1 MSNLISLDYT
11 YAVVGA
17 SHNKEK
23 YGHRVFRDLLRAGYE
38 VYPVNPRG
46 GELLGKQV
54 YPDLNSIPQ
63 KIDVV
68 VMVVPPKVAQTILL
82 QVKVLNITKVWFQPG
97 SESDEAIQFC
107 QEHGIDYMH
116 NSCLIME
123 RREQ

>member
-1 MSNLISLDYT
+1 MPNFIASDYI

-23 YGHRVFRDLLRAGYE
+23 YGHRVFRDLLKAGYT
-38 VYPVNPRG
+38 VYPVNPKG
-46 GELLGKQV
+46 GDLLGQQV

-82 QVKVLNITKVWFQPG
+82 QVKALNITKVWFQPG
-97 SESDEAIQFC
+97 SESKAAIQFC
-107 QEHGIDYMH
+107 QEHDIDYMH
-116 NSCLIME
+116 NACLIMA
-123 RREQ
+123 RRKS